1 MVVGMEESQR
11 ILKLAVA
18 MGEVLLKSGGEIYR
32 VQETV
37 ERILEAYGIDDYHVF
52 VVSNGIF
59 ATIHEDRE
67 DRGSMVRNVPLGSLH
82 LGRIAQ
88 VNQLSREIC
97 SHNCTVEEAG
107 ERLRACQQEDD
118 IGWVKKVL
126 AGGMGSSAFSYLYG
140 GRGAECVVAFF
151 LGILLLMF
159 VQAAEKGN
167 VSKFIINIIG
177 SAMVTVISFGLSA
190 AGLLLMADKAVIGGI
205 IPLVPGVSLTT
216 SIREL
221 FNGDY
226 LSGSIHLADA
236 LMTATCIAVGVGAA
250 VRVFQLFGWAGL

>member
-118 IGWVKKVL
+118 IGWVKKIL

-151 LGILLLMF
+151 LGMLLLMF

-167 VSKFIINIIG
+167 VSKFIVNIIG

-190 AGLLLMADKAVIGGI
+190 AGFLLMADKAVIRWHLQRGI
-205 IPLVPGVSLTT
+205 ILFPKS
-216 SIREL
+216 SHRERMQL
-221 FNGDY
+221 NQQVFDFTLAEKDMEEIYKLDRRKRIGANPDNFN
-226 LSGSIHLADA
+226 
-236 LMTATCIAVGVGAA
+236 
-250 VRVFQLFGWAGL
+250 F